1 MIAMHG
7 MTRVGSAALALAML
21 ARPATGQTVRVTVP
35 AGVAFTVS
43 NVSASTAGSPA
54 TTPVTYSQPTGFA
67 KTERLRVSVRADAS
81 AFSGPGTTHPVAS
94 KVSWTA
100 TASNGTPSNGTL
112 SSTAYTQVY
121 QSAANL
127 KSNDSGTINLAWALA
142 SILAPGLRSGVHT
155 LTVRW
160 KFEAF

>member
-1 MIAMHG
+1 MIPMRR
-7 MTRVGSAALALAML
+7 MTRVGGAALVVATLAQ
-21 ARPATGQTVRVTVP
+21 PATGQTIQVTVP
-35 AGVAFTVS
+35 AGVAFAV
-43 NVSASTAGSPA
+43 NNASASTTGSPA
-54 TTPVTYSQPTGFA
+54 TTPVSYSQPTGFA
-67 KTERLRVSVRADAS
+67 KSDKLRISVRADAS
-81 AFSGPGTTHPVAS
+81 AFTGPGSTHPAAS

-100 TASNGTPSNGTL
+100 TATNGTPSNGTL

-121 QSAANL
+121 QSAGNL
-127 KSNDSGTINLAWALA
+127 KTTDSGTINLAWTLA